1 MFYFFHIIKDIKLSK
16 EIYLLF
22 ILLSLFIS
30 IFIFKKIKN
39 KINNDKY
46 IFYKKNDF
54 EYNYNNSLNYI
65 KSKDKS
71 KDNFE
76 TKNIIEFKDNL
87 SEYEKYNLYMNNRKG
102 VIDEKSTESEL
113 DDNSSL
119 KNIELH
125 NLSSLNT
132 NVYYILN
139 NNDYYSDNY
148 DKYNSYLKKEYTFN
162 KYVDEDDETIPYGLR
177 YKIDEHGNVLYFN
190 NYVGAPIIPRKYGYT
205 SKIFCKKFNFIDKKV
220 LLDTVYK
227 IKSILLNYYNNSNV
241 DNISDDLPPLK
252 IKINDDTNTIIDI
265 INKYKEGDLQEQ
277 RSYNYHLNYKTNNS
291 NFNYEMD
298 IKDNF
303 ININK
308 NDCYQLLI
316 IIDIILYCYTNKPI
330 KPFNNREKFKTKLEL
345 LNYKLNIYAN
355 KIIFENPSHTYTQN
369 RHFLLLIQL
378 LYNELR
384 LFFSY

>member
-1 MFYFFHIIKDIKLSK
+1 MFHFFHIIKDIKLTK
-16 EIYLLF
+16 EIYLFL
-22 ILLSLFIS
+22 ILLLLFIS

-46 IFYKKNDF
+46 VFYKKNDF
-54 EYNYNNSLNYI
+54 EYNYNDSLNYI
-65 KSKDKS
+65 KSKS

-76 TKNIIEFKDNL
+76 NENIIEFKENKNNL
-87 SEYEKYNLYMNNRKG
+87 SEYEKYNLYMNTRK
-102 VIDEKSTESEL
+102 VVL
-113 DDNSSL
+113 DKNS
-119 KNIELH
+119 IELENIKLD

-132 NVYYILN
+132 NVSYILN

-148 DKYNSYLKKEYTFN
+148 DRYNSYLKKEYTFN
-162 KYVDEDDETIPYGLR
+162 KYVDEDDDSIPSGLR

-190 NYVGAPIIPRKYGYT
+190 NYVGAPIIPRRYGYT
-205 SKIFCKKFNFIDKKV
+205 SKIFCEKFNCIDKKV

-227 IKSILLNYYNNSNV
+227 IKSILLNYYNDSEI
-241 DNISDDLPPLK
+241 DKILK
-252 IKINDDTNTIIDI
+252 IKINDDTNAIIDI
-265 INKYKEGDLQEQ
+265 INKYKEQ
-277 RSYNYHLNYKTNNS
+277 RSYDYHLNYKTNNS
-291 NFNYEMD
+291 NFNYEID

-316 IIDIILYCYTNKPI
+316 IIDIILYCYTNKPV
-330 KPFNNREKFKTKLEL
+330 KPLNNREKFKTKLEL

-355 KIIFENPSHTYTQN
+355 KIIFENPRHTYTQN

>member
-1 MFYFFHIIKDIKLSK
+1 MFYIFHIIKDIKLSK

-22 ILLSLFIS
+22 ILLVLFIS

-39 KINNDKY
+39 KINNNKY

-54 EYNYNNSLNYI
+54 EYNYNDSLNYI
-65 KSKDKS
+65 KSMRIGDLYKS
-71 KDNFE
+71 KDNLYTN
-76 TKNIIEFKDNL
+76 TK
-87 SEYEKYNLYMNNRKG
+87 KG
-102 VIDEKSTESEL
+102 VLDENSNEL
-113 DDNSSL
+113 E
-119 KNIELH
+119 NIELH

-132 NVYYILN
+132 NASYILN

-148 DKYNSYLKKEYTFN
+148 DKYKEDLSSYSYLKQEYTFN
-162 KYVDEDDETIPYGLR
+162 KYVDEDDPNIPSGLR

-190 NYVGAPIIPRKYGYT
+190 HYIGEPIIPRRYGYT
-205 SKIFCKKFNFIDKKV
+205 SKIFCEKFNCIDKKV
-220 LLDTVYK
+220 LLNTVYK
-227 IKSILLNYYNNSNV
+227 IKSILLNYYNDSNV
-241 DNISDDLPPLK
+241 DKISDDLSSLK
-252 IKINDDTNTIIDI
+252 IKINDDTTAIIDI
-265 INKYKEGDLQEQ
+265 INKYKESAVIVREQ
-277 RSYNYHLNYKTNNS
+277 RSYDYQLNYKTNN
-291 NFNYEMD
+291 FNYEID

-355 KIIFENPSHTYTQN
+355 KIIFKNPIHTYTQN
-369 RHFLLLIQL
+369 RHLLLLIQL

>member
-1 MFYFFHIIKDIKLSK
+1 MNTKKVVLDKN
-16 EIYLLF
+16 
-22 ILLSLFIS
+22 S
-30 IFIFKKIKN
+30 I
-39 KINNDKY
+39 
-46 IFYKKNDF
+46 
-54 EYNYNNSLNYI
+54 
-65 KSKDKS
+65 
-71 KDNFE
+71 
-76 TKNIIEFKDNL
+76 
-87 SEYEKYNLYMNNRKG
+87 
-102 VIDEKSTESEL
+102 EL
-113 DDNSSL
+113 E
-119 KNIELH
+119 NIELD

-132 NVYYILN
+132 NVSYILN

-162 KYVDEDDETIPYGLR
+162 KYVDEDDDSIPSGLR

-190 NYVGAPIIPRKYGYT
+190 NYVGAPIIPRRYGYT
-205 SKIFCKKFNFIDKKV
+205 SKIFCEKFNCIDKKV

-227 IKSILLNYYNNSNV
+227 IKSILLNYYNDSEI
-241 DNISDDLPPLK
+241 DKISDDLSSLK
-252 IKINDDTNTIIDI
+252 IKINDDTTAIIDI
-265 INKYKEGDLQEQ
+265 INKYKDDVVPLREQ
-277 RSYNYHLNYKTNNS
+277 RSYNYHLNYKTNN
-291 NFNYEMD
+291 FNYEID

-316 IIDIILYCYTNKPI
+316 IIDIILYCYTNKPV

-355 KIIFENPSHTYTQN
+355 KIIFENPIHTYTQN
-369 RHFLLLIQL
+369 RHLLLLIQL